1 MTEESIRQQSFN
13 DDLVKMK
20 LQNISLNARPKVERR
35 AITKPVVTQQ
45 QIDDY
50 RKKLFGKPVIIGGK
64 KYKYRPT
71 DEEPILED
79 VNESVMNEIMTEE
92 KLGEGREFIL
102 DASNDLLKN
111 QEEIKKKEKEKQ
123 DFIYNVNNEPDY
135 TTKKNIVKE
144 LEQRKKDIEKEIQ
157 SKQKLIIDLKKNT
170 KDSIKNSKKIEEER
184 DNINNLRKEIEDIND
199 EIIRSKTN
207 VKLDE
212 DEIAAEIKKFDDE
225 IGKQREVFK
234 EIENRIV
241 KVQNVMRQQ
250 DELKSINQAE
260 EQRVKQINRERVK
273 NYQERLNQLNEGEF
287 SVIQQGNETE
297 EEWLTRLN
305 DVALSPYDDE
315 RIKLESDIYNMKEL
329 RKNLK
334 EIIKDDVI
342 IEDVI
347 RSFNVVPNDVFQL
360 NKIFNPYVKNKFI
373 KVYGKFNPRIDE
385 QTVYDFLSEIL
396 YEGKHGKKKEN
407 DGTDDIDND
416 VEVKNENLDKTSS
429 SSVDEPKLGSV
440 VGSMLNTAASMFADK
455 LTGKPV
461 ELLDYNPPDE
471 EEKADEEEKY
481 EDTFIYSGD
490 RFDIILSKKN
500 NDLKIYSHDNQ
511 KEFFIKPATTAKGQ
525 PRFLISKT
533 GNEGEFFLFG
543 GEKGISTGADILDYL
558 SVWSE
563 VYGDGKANREA
574 VNNRMDPPQL
584 DYSIIKKYLG
594 KSKVDVHA
602 NLRNYGLT
610 NTTPKKKKIKYEDN
624 REKFANL
631 NNKELIGWG
640 VGLPKDIPK
649 ELIPFGRCKL
659 HLYKLYYDNE
669 FVLKDSSGFN
679 IPGLRN
685 VKVSDEFVELIMKI
699 HNKENISQSFINKL
713 SKGEQDLYDL
723 VIFKCGLKNLDI
735 DHKTNVKKLK
745 EKLATIE
752 GEIEAGNDNKEVL
765 KELYDVL
772 QQLVIYRSINV
783 SEAKKHYNSIKNDFF

>member
-35 AITKPVVTQQ
+35 AITKPAVTQQ

-71 DEEPILED
+71 EEAPILED
-79 VNESVMNEIMTEE
+79 VNESVMNKIMTEE
-92 KLGEGREFIL
+92 QLGEGRKFIHKR
-102 DASNDLLKN
+102 SNEALEY

-123 DFIYNVNNEPDY
+123 DYIYNVNNDPNY
-135 TTKKNIVKE
+135 TTNKNRVKE
-144 LEQRKKDIEKEIQ
+144 LDQQKKDIIKEIK
-157 SKQKLIIDLKKNT
+157 SKKKLIQDLIKKDLKGNAKDRKKNLE
-170 KDSIKNSKKIEEER
+170 KIEEET
-184 DNINNLRKEIEDIND
+184 DKFNNLEKDLEDINN
-199 EIIRSKTN
+199 EIKRSKSS
-207 VKLDE
+207 VDDDA
-212 DEIAAEIKKFDDE
+212 DEIAEKIKDFDEEIKN
-225 IGKQREVFK
+225 Q
-234 EIENRIV
+234 RIV
-241 KVQNVMRQQ
+241 FEETQNYIVKAQNEMRRQ

-305 DVALSPYDDE
+305 DIALSPYDDE
-315 RIKLESDIYNMKEL
+315 RIKLESDIYNVKEL
-329 RKNLK
+329 RNNLK
-334 EIIKDDVI
+334 ELIKDNVI
-342 IEDVI
+342 IDDVI

-385 QTVYDFLSEIL
+385 QTVYNFLSEIL

-407 DGTDDIDND
+407 DGTDDMDNN
-416 VEVKNENLDKTSS
+416 VEVKKENLDKTSS
-429 SSVDEPKLGSV
+429 SSVEGEQKLVSEV
-440 VGSMLNTAASMFADK
+440 DSMFTDK

-461 ELLDYNPPDE
+461 GLLGYNPPDE
-471 EEKADEEEKY
+471 EEKDKETY
-481 EDTFIYSGD
+481 IYSGD

-500 NDLKIYSHDNQ
+500 NYLKIYSHDNQ

-574 VNNRMDPPQL
+574 TNNKMNPPQL
-584 DYSIIKKYLG
+584 DYSIIIEYLG
-594 KSKVDVHA
+594 KNKTNIHA
-602 NLRNYGLT
+602 KLRNYGLT
-610 NTTPKKKKIKYEDN
+610 TTKPKKKKIKYEDN

-723 VIFKCGLKNLDI
+723 VIFKCGLKNLDN
-735 DHKTNVKKLK
+735 DHKTNVKNLK

-772 QQLVIYRSINV
+772 QQLVIYKSINV